1 MRKACPGAGEKAVE
15 PRREGQWQVAQAQ
28 PPWPGAAVPTGPL
41 GTGLI
46 YKLDL
51 CRYNLGEAIKMRASR
66 VRVGPN
72 PVTSARIRNRQ
83 KRTQKEPAV

>member
-15 PRREGQWQVAQAQ
+15 PGREGQWQVAQAQ

-41 GTGLI
+41 RTGLI

-51 CRYNLGEAIKMRASR
+51 CRYNLGEALKMRASR

-72 PVTSARIRNRQ
+72 PVTSACIRNRQ